1 MTHPLP
7 HVDEIIAWATILDAN
22 SSFGKFH
29 SQNTQSFYKIYN
41 GIWFQ
46 QTPIWDYHA
55 KLSKN
60 KWVLYCISRPWGSPY
75 LMDDIL
81 VLGKDCTLQW
91 IGSNW
96 QKSPSIQRNVNF
108 GKMNLVT
115 LQVSQASP
123 LTQPTGSLTQPNSL
137 QRYHPSPTTTLQFN
151 LKKISPMLSVHFV
164 YFALHKSFIP

>member
-1 MTHPLP
+1 LKAGKVCIYVDHKPLKESILWVTHPLP

-60 KWVLYCISRPWGSPY
+60 K
-75 LMDDIL
+75 
-81 VLGKDCTLQW
+81 
-91 IGSNW
+91 
-96 QKSPSIQRNVNF
+96 
-108 GKMNLVT
+108 
-115 LQVSQASP
+115 
-123 LTQPTGSLTQPNSL
+123 
-137 QRYHPSPTTTLQFN
+137 
-151 LKKISPMLSVHFV
+151 
-164 YFALHKSFIP
+164 